1 MAEVTELMPK
11 PLKAASRRLRR
22 GEPAPTEPRR
32 VRPGKPKA
40 ARPTILEFLAE
51 FGDTFDGES
60 WDRWRVVLSAIYG
73 LPLDEA
79 GVRFFRE
86 VTGRSAYDPP
96 AGGWREVVMRQT
108 GEERCH
114 PTRIGGDCLGC
125 MYCTQ
130 SHPLR

>member
-1 MAEVTELMPK
+1 M
-11 PLKAASRRLRR
+11 
-22 GEPAPTEPRR
+22 
-32 VRPGKPKA
+32 RPGKPKA

-96 AGGWREVVMRQT
+96 AGGWREVVIIT
-108 GEERCH
+108 GARSGKTSIASAIAAYSAAY
-114 PTRIGGDCLGC
+114 PLPGMLPRLGDAYSVMVSQDLRSATRTLLN
-125 MYCTQ
+125 YAKT
-130 SHPLR
+130 PF